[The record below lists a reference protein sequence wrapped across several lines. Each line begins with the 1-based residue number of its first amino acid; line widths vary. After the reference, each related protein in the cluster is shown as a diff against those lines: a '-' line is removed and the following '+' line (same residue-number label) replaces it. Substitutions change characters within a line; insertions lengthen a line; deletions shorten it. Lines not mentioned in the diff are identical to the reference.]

1 MRPRTKHI
9 NVAYHHFRSY
19 VAKGQITIH
28 AIDTTDQIGDLWT
41 KPLGADL
48 FAKFVKLAFGWD
60 VQHANEL
67 ARENLHRIKKTKRGS
82 L

>member
-9 NVAYHHFRSY
+9 NNTYHHFRSH
-19 VAKGQITIH
+19 VAHGKITIH
-28 AIDTTDQIGDLWT
+28 EIRREDQIGDLWT

-60 VQHANEL
+60 IQWANQA
-67 ARENLHRIKKTKRGS
+67 ARESLKTIKKHKHDA